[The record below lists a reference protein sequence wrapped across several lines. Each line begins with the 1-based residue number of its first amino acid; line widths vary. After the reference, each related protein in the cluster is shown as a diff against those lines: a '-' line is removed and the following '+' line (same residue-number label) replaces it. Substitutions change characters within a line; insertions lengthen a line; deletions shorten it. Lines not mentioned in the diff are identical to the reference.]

1 VDEITDDSNN
11 VDSLPNKRRIYT
23 LFLLLGVVGGLV
35 LFVAIAFWYF
45 KRVDVPPPKMP
56 QPMGVLSFAA
66 TCVVGMAA
74 REARP
79 LAFSGWN
86 GRGRWEVTIDK
97 ITEQFEDEGVEHSTS
112 RSTS

>member
-1 VDEITDDSNN
+1 MDDSND

-45 KRVDVPPPKMP
+45 KRVDVPPPTMP
-56 QPMGVLSFAA
+56 QPTGVLSFAA
-66 TCVVGMAA
+66 TCVVGIAA
-74 REARP
+74 REAST

-97 ITEQFEDEGVEHSTS
+97 MTEQFEDEGVEHSTS
-112 RSTS
+112 